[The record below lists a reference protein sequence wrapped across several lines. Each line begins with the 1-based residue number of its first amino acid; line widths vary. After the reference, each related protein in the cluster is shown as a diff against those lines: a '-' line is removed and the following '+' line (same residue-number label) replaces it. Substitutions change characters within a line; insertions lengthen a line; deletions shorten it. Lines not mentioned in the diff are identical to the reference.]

1 MFQNRHCR
9 LPSFLRRTQPAASSV
24 RVILLC
30 LTTAGIS
37 LGLYGCERPA
47 DLPSVPAPNQE
58 ATAQPGDAAVKS
70 QGPGVV
76 RLHNVADLTDLR
88 FKHHAAGRERY
99 FFPAIMAG
107 GAALNDFDGDG
118 DSDCLLLDSQLPNV
132 DPRLVDQH
140 PHSLFFL
147 DAAGRFAEAPREHR
161 IEMPPQSYATG
172 CAVGDVNNDGM
183 NDIYITAWGP
193 DQLFLNIG
201 ARFRRIAEEC
211 GIENSRW
218 GTSAAFLDYDRD
230 GWLDLYVAN
239 YVEYDPGHD
248 CIDSSGR
255 IDFCNPAVFPRTTDR
270 LFRNISDDSPG
281 QVRFKDVTA
290 ESGIAAVKGAG
301 LGVLTADFNNDGW
314 IDIYVANDGHAN
326 VLWINQKDGTFKDEA
341 IFLGVAYDAAGQG
354 QGSMGLAIGD
364 VNGDLS
370 ADLLVT
376 NLDGESNSLYVSSEG
391 GFRDESMAR
400 GISRPSFGRTGFG
413 TALTDL
419 DNDGDSDIIVL
430 NGRVRRS
437 SEQPGSNGAAPSFST
452 EYAEAADVLIC
463 EGSDF
468 VTDATD
474 GNMLS
479 KTKSIGRSLCLADIN
494 RDGLTD
500 CLVTSLDQPA
510 MLFQNRTNLPGHWL
524 NVRVIE
530 PARGGRDAIGATVTL
545 TTQKQTRRL
554 WLHGGGSYQC
564 SSDFSLHFGLGSET
578 EIQELQV
585 LWPDGTTETFPAT
598 SADQSIVLK
607 HGEGSLKTQ

>member
-1 MFQNRHCR
+1 MVIQNRHGLRHGFRGQKNRAAVCIR
-9 LPSFLRRTQPAASSV
+9 SLLLSLSLSGICVSCLSGCQRPAEPSASSTPDRNNSHQIRHGAIRLENV
-24 RVILLC
+24 AE
-30 LTTAGIS
+30 TAG
-37 LGLYGCERPA
+37 LKF
-47 DLPSVPAPNQE
+47 Q
-58 ATAQPGDAAVKS
+58 
-70 QGPGVV
+70 
-76 RLHNVADLTDLR
+76 
-88 FKHHAAGRERY
+88 HHAAAREHY

-118 DSDCLLLDSQLPNV
+118 DVDCLLLDSHLPNF
-132 DPRLVDQH
+132 DPRLVDHH
-140 PHSLFFL
+140 PNFLFFQ
-147 DAAGRFAEAPREHR
+147 DTSGRFVDAPHDHG

-172 CAVGDVNNDGM
+172 CTVADVNNDGL
-183 NDIYITAWGP
+183 NDVYIAAWGP
-193 DQLFLNIG
+193 DQLFLNLG
-201 ARFRRIAEEC
+201 ARFRRATEES
-211 GIENSRW
+211 GIENTRW

-239 YVEYDPGHD
+239 YVEYDSGHD

-270 LFRNISDDSPG
+270 LFRNISGNSPG
-281 QVRFKDVTA
+281 KVRFQDVTA

-370 ADLLVT
+370 ADLFVT

-413 TALTDL
+413 TALTDF

-437 SEQPGSNGAAPSFST
+437 SEQPGSNGAAPSFSS

-468 VTDATD
+468 VIDTTDS
-474 GNMLS
+474 NMLS

-510 MLFQNRTNLPGHWL
+510 MLFQNRTNPSGHWL

-530 PARGGRDAIGATVTL
+530 PALGGRDAIGATVTL
-545 TTQKQTRRL
+545 KTQKQTRRL

-578 EIQELQV
+578 ETQELQI

-607 HGEGSLKTQ
+607 HGEGSLKTP